1 MELNSEIKKLLKE
14 KIIFGKYEIIKNI
27 EKNNNLRIYKGK
39 NIISG
44 ELILIKIEQKEEKK
58 KKGILEIESYY
69 FNYLKSP
76 GIPIIKKI
84 GYYDNYIISIQ
95 PLLGETLSQLFN
107 KYYGIFKIK
116 DITMIAIQIL
126 ERIKFIHSKNIIY
139 CDVNPNNFAIGLG
152 RFQNNIYMTN
162 FNLAKRYKNK
172 NTLEHIKYNLS
183 NKVIGDYIFSSI
195 NSLRGVELSRRD
207 DLESFG
213 YMLIYFLKG
222 SLPWEHIRG
231 LNKEEKMRKI
241 YQFRK
246 SYDLSDLCQGVP
258 EEFKLFLN
266 YVKTL
271 TFMEEPDYNYCFSLF
286 YGIFKKMN
294 IINDGIFSWYQ
305 EKKKESLNKIKQFYS
320 KLWDNKYFNN
330 NTSTNSFFNEFK
342 NDKNLLNKSEI
353 INIKKSNS
361 CFLNIHNSLEKILNN
376 NNKINY
382 SPKKLLDN
390 ISKVNYKNI
399 KYRNHYGLVN
409 MKSDI
414 SSNINQQLSIEI
426 DMKNPNT
433 YFKDSID
440 NNSISLSSDKEYSIE
455 GKIEQDAIK
464 NKAYEKKQIG
474 IDNKKNFYKKK
485 DKNKKG
491 VIYQSD
497 LMRIRKR
504 ITNNKKLIDNKLFIN
519 KINKNTCVKSV
530 NKTFTNKDMSNKNL
544 YNKEDM
550 LCIDNKKNSHF
561 VKSGNSSTKNNYIK
575 NKIRYFTN
583 TKKKKEYITFSNF
596 SHLRNKTNKI
606 KLIDVDLTN
615 NIKNTNNKINKN
627 ENIKNPKEENNVEK
641 KEKKP
646 ICLNIDNI
654 ISNNQRFSNNIN
666 LNLNKTNLYNNNFI
680 SKNLNYISYQNSL
693 NNISNKLNEKNKPKL
708 IKVSKKNS
716 KKLLKKENTYN
727 YNNSKIKK
735 INIYEHKLLVN
746 KNENNKTQTIKKYS
760 GVLVNNSNKKISFNN
775 TAYNSKKVFE
785 KTYKNIPLSKKK
797 DSSKKVMPI
806 SINKYINNKNKRI
819 FSSMPSKKKTIE
831 NEINNIANNTEQY
844 DCHTF
849 KNSNTIFS
857 NFNNINKNKKSKNE
871 IYISKSKKLQN
882 TAPKNNN
889 MRKQKGFLPHY
900 IKIKNSP
907 IIHNSISK
915 LNLIQNVSNI
925 FVTKSYL
932 EEKPVTERKNKVL
945 IHKNK
950 NVYVKPRN
958 KASHDWTLLNRG
970 NITNLILELNNR
982 DNIVDNYSCG
992 LNEAS
997 DNTQNYYISE
1007 LNIFKEN

>member
-376 NNKINY
+376 NNKSNY

-474 IDNKKNFYKKK
+474 IDNKKNF
-485 DKNKKG
+485 
-491 VIYQSD
+491 
-497 LMRIRKR
+497 
-504 ITNNKKLIDNKLFIN
+504 
-519 KINKNTCVKSV
+519 
-530 NKTFTNKDMSNKNL
+530 
-544 YNKEDM
+544 
-550 LCIDNKKNSHF
+550 
-561 VKSGNSSTKNNYIK
+561 
-575 NKIRYFTN
+575 
-583 TKKKKEYITFSNF
+583 
-596 SHLRNKTNKI
+596 
-606 KLIDVDLTN
+606 
-615 NIKNTNNKINKN
+615 
-627 ENIKNPKEENNVEK
+627 
-641 KEKKP
+641 
-646 ICLNIDNI
+646 
-654 ISNNQRFSNNIN
+654 
-666 LNLNKTNLYNNNFI
+666 
-680 SKNLNYISYQNSL
+680 
-693 NNISNKLNEKNKPKL
+693 
-708 IKVSKKNS
+708 
-716 KKLLKKENTYN
+716 
-727 YNNSKIKK
+727 
-735 INIYEHKLLVN
+735 
-746 KNENNKTQTIKKYS
+746 
-760 GVLVNNSNKKISFNN
+760 
-775 TAYNSKKVFE
+775 
-785 KTYKNIPLSKKK
+785 
-797 DSSKKVMPI
+797 
-806 SINKYINNKNKRI
+806 
-819 FSSMPSKKKTIE
+819 
-831 NEINNIANNTEQY
+831 
-844 DCHTF
+844 
-849 KNSNTIFS
+849 
-857 NFNNINKNKKSKNE
+857 
-871 IYISKSKKLQN
+871 
-882 TAPKNNN
+882 
-889 MRKQKGFLPHY
+889 
-900 IKIKNSP
+900 
-907 IIHNSISK
+907 
-915 LNLIQNVSNI
+915 
-925 FVTKSYL
+925 
-932 EEKPVTERKNKVL
+932 
-945 IHKNK
+945 
-950 NVYVKPRN
+950 
-958 KASHDWTLLNRG
+958 
-970 NITNLILELNNR
+970 
-982 DNIVDNYSCG
+982 
-992 LNEAS
+992 
-997 DNTQNYYISE
+997 
-1007 LNIFKEN
+1007 